1 MLTAGTLRPD
11 NFRGVKS
18 FSANRIRAN
27 LTTRIFSPSSSS
39 SPFFFENLSTT
50 QIESEI
56 INIWNTLRKE
66 MGQFTRHAAQGKEE
80 EKPVGHDTS
89 GTIRHDTVY
98 CLGNLNFKSFPVQ
111 EKVFTS
117 PVGII
122 RLLFFLYFK
131 TKLRRWSIF
140 LHHSHSR
147 HYESFPCTV
156 RPVGGVVGAKRK
168 EPGRVWQ

>member
-1 MLTAGTLRPD
+1 
-11 NFRGVKS
+11 
-18 FSANRIRAN
+18 
-27 LTTRIFSPSSSS
+27 
-39 SPFFFENLSTT
+39 
-50 QIESEI
+50 
-56 INIWNTLRKE
+56 
-66 MGQFTRHAAQGKEE
+66 MGEFTRHAAQGKEE

-98 CLGNLNFKSFPVQ
+98 CLGSLNFKSFPVQ

-140 LHHSHSR
+140 LHHFHSR

-156 RPVGGVVGAKRK
+156 RPMGRSSRGEKERTWTGLTIITPCTLWRPTDSYGGSSRC
-168 EPGRVWQ
+168 VWENVTTIQVEWLFKNSKIKFYTSTIFSWKKIIFKK